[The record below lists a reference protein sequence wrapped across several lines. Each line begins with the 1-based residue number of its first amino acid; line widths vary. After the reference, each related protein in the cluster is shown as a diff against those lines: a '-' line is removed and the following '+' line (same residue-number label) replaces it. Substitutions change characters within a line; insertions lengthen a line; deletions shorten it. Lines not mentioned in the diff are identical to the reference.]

1 MKTIRAVFLAL
12 FACLSLAIGD
22 AAQEPVKPPL
32 SARIMT
38 ATRQVTLF
46 SGLEKQLLEA
56 VQRKDNAALKG
67 LLTDDFAV
75 RMPDADPMAA
85 DEWIDSV
92 MSKDFNLKSFLVRQ
106 VDAVDLGDAA
116 IVKFDRVQQSTLKGQ
131 NDGGEFYVVDIWRK
145 AGDSW
150 KLSDRY
156 VALVSTTPFM
166 PKGDI
171 KPTGKR

>member
-1 MKTIRAVFLAL
+1 MNTFRAVFLAL
-12 FACLSLAIGD
+12 FACLNLAIIT

-32 SARIMT
+32 STRIVT

-46 SGLEKQLLEA
+46 SGLERQLLEA
-56 VQRKDNAALKG
+56 VQKKDTAAIKA
-67 LLTDDFAV
+67 LLTDDFSV
-75 RMPDADPMAA
+75 RMPDADPLPV
-85 DEWIDSV
+85 DDWLDSV
-92 MSKDFNLKSFLVRQ
+92 MSKDFNLKSFAVRQ
-106 VDAVDLGDAA
+106 VDAVDLRDAA
-116 IVKFDRVQQSTLKGQ
+116 IVKFDRVQQSTFKGQ

-156 VALVSTTPFM
+156 VSLLSTTPFM
-166 PKGDI
+166 PKGDV